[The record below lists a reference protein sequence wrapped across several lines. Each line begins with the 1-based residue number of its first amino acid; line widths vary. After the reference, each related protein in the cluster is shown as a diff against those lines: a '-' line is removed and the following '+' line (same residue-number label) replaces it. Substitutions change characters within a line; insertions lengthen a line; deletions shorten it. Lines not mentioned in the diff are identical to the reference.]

1 MLKYDVKS
9 KKSWKLLQCKS
20 KSNVNH
26 ESNGNVEHGNS
37 NLMNFYPCSA
47 SCKFLFNVNHISN
60 VFLPNVDFK
69 TTRTK
74 NSYIWFSFY
83 RSHTSLAHCL
93 SLDLN
98 KLMLQPLVYKMRRWL
113 SRQRVAAVTPNILPV
128 VRSIPVQRYST
139 WPSTRKRPLPV
150 KQLFKI
156 RISFCCPLQSF

>member
-1 MLKYDVKS
+1 MLPTQKKICKFTQHVITVSYVNSLNVMLKYDVKS

-93 SLDLN
+93 SLALN
-98 KLMLQPLVYKMRRWL
+98 KLML
-113 SRQRVAAVTPNILPV
+113 
-128 VRSIPVQRYST
+128 
-139 WPSTRKRPLPV
+139 
-150 KQLFKI
+150 
-156 RISFCCPLQSF
+156 

>member
-1 MLKYDVKS
+1 MRSLRIERTFALVLMVYVSYPVSGTIIGTRKAVRKNLEPTQKKICKFTQHVITVSYVNSLNVMLKYDVKS

-98 KLMLQPLVYKMRRWL
+98 KLML
-113 SRQRVAAVTPNILPV
+113 
-128 VRSIPVQRYST
+128 
-139 WPSTRKRPLPV
+139 
-150 KQLFKI
+150 
-156 RISFCCPLQSF
+156 